1 MDPTEPDRLFVST
14 SNLNSEAIVNFVKA
28 LCAVAQ
34 SELAS
39 PRSPRVYSTAKIVEV
54 AHHNM
59 GRIRLVWTRI
69 WAVLG
74 EYFAWVGCHP
84 RVNVALYAVD
94 ALRQLRCGCGVGEGS
109 GRGAAAQVGCR
120 EGVWTGVVAL
130 RLLRWGAAGVRGW
143 VRASFV
149 LSAPLPSISV
159 SLSLVAHINPP
170 PPACVPAPSWYCM
183 HGITCTTHVT
193 PHAPPLTQTRSMKFL
208 ERDELGNFSFQN
220 DFLRP
225 FVAVMRQADL
235 VETREMVVRCMAQ
248 MVQARVGNI
257 KSGWK
262 PMFMVF
268 TAAARDRQQQ
278 IVRMGFDTIERVVRE
293 HFDHITGERGVGG
306 GWCIRVRGW

>member
-1 MDPTEPDRLFVST
+1 
-14 SNLNSEAIVNFVKA
+14 
-28 LCAVAQ
+28 
-34 SELAS
+34 
-39 PRSPRVYSTAKIVEV
+39 
-54 AHHNM
+54 
-59 GRIRLVWTRI
+59 
-69 WAVLG
+69 
-74 EYFAWVGCHP
+74 
-84 RVNVALYAVD
+84 
-94 ALRQLRCGCGVGEGS
+94 
-109 GRGAAAQVGCR
+109 
-120 EGVWTGVVAL
+120 
-130 RLLRWGAAGVRGW
+130 
-143 VRASFV
+143 
-149 LSAPLPSISV
+149 
-159 SLSLVAHINPP
+159 
-170 PPACVPAPSWYCM
+170 
-183 HGITCTTHVT
+183 
-193 PHAPPLTQTRSMKFL
+193 MKFL